1 MFLLDSTFGGD
12 LMSSYRRWLEGQ
24 ITEHRLILKSTSLN
38 NNKRLEVEAKISAY
52 RKALKEYLDYIE
64 Y

>member
-1 MFLLDSTFGGD
+1 
-12 LMSSYRRWLEGQ
+12 MSSYRRWLEGQ